1 MITIQNLK
9 NITKYIRLQE
19 IADLSKLKYSTL
31 YTKMSRG
38 TELNVKESEA
48 ILKAINTILTEISK
62 NMKL

>member
-9 NITKYIRLQE
+9 NITKYIKLQE

-38 TELNVKESEA
+38 TELNVKESDA
-48 ILKAINTILTEISK
+48 ISK
-62 NMKL
+62 AVNAIIDEIMKDNK

>member
-9 NITKYIRLQE
+9 NITKYIKLQE

-48 ILKAINTILTEISK
+48 ISNAIIKILADISK
-62 NMKL
+62 DMK